1 MEQRPKSQR
10 LRRST
15 VTSQR
20 DCPLQD
26 NRIENSALDTE
37 DYNSDSDN
45 TWEPGTSLED
55 SDVTSLSVYDSVSDM
70 TSPSVY
76 DSGSDYEVLIPKSAG
91 QLLTEYASDDSDD
104 SWHPEPS

>member
-1 MEQRPKSQR
+1 M
-10 LRRST
+10 
-15 VTSQR
+15 
-20 DCPLQD
+20 
-26 NRIENSALDTE
+26 
-37 DYNSDSDN
+37 
-45 TWEPGTSLED
+45 
-55 SDVTSLSVYDSVSDM
+55 TSLSVYDSVSDM